1 MNLSTQGL
9 ERFIVAQD
17 SVYDVAL
24 DELAMGEKTTHW
36 MWFVFPQLRALAR
49 TPTAKHFGL
58 ESKEET
64 LAFWQHPVFGEKIDG
79 MHQVAA
85 RTTKQQ
91 CP

>member
-24 DELAMGEKTTHW
+24 DELAMGEND
-36 MWFVFPQLRALAR
+36 ALDVVCFSAIEGACAHPDCQALWTGIQR
-49 TPTAKHFGL
+49 GNAGI
-58 ESKEET
+58 
-64 LAFWQHPVFGEKIDG
+64 LAAPSFGEKIDG